1 MATEPNSSPQ
11 HIREPETKTADLRSK
26 EINSLLSRESGRIQD
41 EMALSEMTLV
51 DNLEEYYD
59 YDVPVEIR
67 FLISARHAG
76 GIIGKGGS
84 YINEIRDETDTE
96 FHIHQAVPNSP
107 LRTGSCRGRVR
118 EVVRALLLMGDKVT
132 ELQKSSRHISRDF
145 AFQYGDYNLTLL
157 LEHKNCGVIIG
168 KCGARISCN
177 RQRSGAHIKISTHV
191 LENSSEKTI
200 DIQGRRDSVENA
212 LETLIVQIANDPK
225 PNQTQRKY
233 LDESIK
239 PHQAFDTKFDGFGN
253 KGVGGRVYNTSRSGH
268 QNYFGYFPQPNHH
281 DQMQHPRNSARN
293 QQHQTPQPLSGPM
306 NNLYGYW
313 GPYQAYSQ
321 SFTNP
326 NPNHW
331 NNNLHQYNNN
341 SNRDN
346 AETTYAAQQVT
357 HKRSYH

>member
-1 MATEPNSSPQ
+1 MATEQSSPTPI
-11 HIREPETKTADLRSK
+11 HESEPRTADLRPHDD
-26 EINSLLSRESGRIQD
+26 INNLLSRENGRLQEEI
-41 EMALSEMTLV
+41 ALSEMALV
-51 DNLEEYYD
+51 ENLEEYYD

-84 YINEIRDETDTE
+84 YINKIRDQAEVE
-96 FHIHQAVPNSP
+96 FHVHQPVQNSP

-132 ELQKSSRHISRDF
+132 ELQKSSRHISRDY

-200 DIQGRRDSVENA
+200 DIQGRRESVENA

-225 PNQTQRKY
+225 PNATTKKY

-239 PHQAFDTKFDGFGN
+239 PHQSYDKFEFG
-253 KGVGGRVYNTSRSGH
+253 KGNGRIYSTRGGSTTNH
-268 QNYFGYFPQPNHH
+268 QNYFGYFPAPNHH
-281 DQMQHPRNSARN
+281 DQMHQRNSARN
-293 QQHQTPQPLSGPM
+293 QHQPQAQPLSGPM

-341 SNRDN
+341 SNR
-346 AETTYAAQQVT
+346 
-357 HKRSYH
+357 RSYH

>member
-1 MATEPNSSPQ
+1 MATEVQSSPTQ
-11 HIREPETKTADLRSK
+11 IHESESRGTELRTQ
-26 EINSLLSRESGRIQD
+26 EMNSLLQRESGRIQD
-41 EMALSEMTLV
+41 EIALSEMALV
-51 DNLEEYYD
+51 ENLEEYYD

-84 YINEIRDETDTE
+84 YINKIRDQTEVE

-132 ELQKSSRHISRDF
+132 ELQKSSRHISRDY

-200 DIQGRRDSVENA
+200 DIQGRRESVENA

-225 PNQTQRKY
+225 PNATAKKY

-239 PHQAFDTKFDGFGN
+239 PHQSYDTKFESFG
-253 KGVGGRVYNTSRSGH
+253 KGTGGRRYGPGGGSAH
-268 QNYFGYFPQPNHH
+268 QNYFGYFPTPNHH
-281 DQMQHPRNSARN
+281 DHMQQRNSNRN
-293 QQHQTPQPLSGPM
+293 QHQQQPQPLSGPM

-331 NNNLHQYNNN
+331 NNNLHQYNN
-341 SNRDN
+341 SNR
-346 AETTYAAQQVT
+346 
-357 HKRSYH
+357 RPYH